1 MKIALL
7 LYNTVF
13 TCILTLAAVCA
24 FYLYRRQRHT
34 VFPCVFAVFALYL
47 ADSFLIFCTEMVEEF
62 SAVYD
67 QMFISTA
74 SYNTVYYVCL
84 MGCLTAAFYLI
95 LKPGPPVP
103 FYLAMG
109 IYAALLVCMPM
120 VPDIRWRVFLYFL
133 PTQLMLICLSV
144 TGILTL
150 HKHPERYQ
158 RRHFYT
164 FHMAL
169 IYVLCLA
176 VFILLEDTLVIF
188 HYDHYTTGE
197 LTIASRSYTE
207 NLLMLGIAFF
217 FIRHTVETLDQLDS
231 SPEVPADPASSEVPA
246 AQRNPVAAF
255 GLAHNLT
262 ERECE
267 ILSLLLSGK
276 SQQEICDEMLIALGT
291 VKTHIHN
298 VYSKMDVT
306 KRTQLMAKYQ
316 EFCEKSNSEP

>member
-13 TCILTLAAVCA
+13 TCVLTLAAVCA
-24 FYLYRRQRHT
+24 FYLYRRQRHK
-34 VFPCVFAVFALYL
+34 VFLCILSVFVLYL
-47 ADSFLIFCTEMVEEF
+47 ADNFLIFCTEMVEEF
-62 SAVYD
+62 SAAYD
-67 QMFISTA
+67 RMFISTA

-95 LKPGPPVP
+95 LKPGPPLP
-103 FYLAMG
+103 YYLTMG
-109 IYAALLVCMPM
+109 IYSALLVCMPM
-120 VPDIRWRVFLYFL
+120 VSDLRWRVFLYFL
-133 PTQLMLICLSV
+133 PTQVQLILLSLK
-144 TGILTL
+144 GILTL
-150 HKHPERYQ
+150 RKHPERYQ
-158 RRHFYT
+158 CQHFYT

-169 IYVLCLA
+169 IYILCLA
-176 VFILLEDTLVIF
+176 IFILLEDTLVIF

-207 NLLMLGIAFF
+207 NLLLLGIAFF
-217 FIRHTVETLDQLDS
+217 FIRHTVETLDHLDS
-231 SPEVPADPASSEVPA
+231 QPALPEEPVADEAPVIE
-246 AQRNPVAAF
+246 RNPITAF
-255 GLAHNLT
+255 GLAYNLT

-267 ILSLLLSGK
+267 ILALLLSGK

-298 VYSKMDVT
+298 VYSKMDVA

-316 EFCEKSNSEP
+316 EFCDRSNAEL

>member
-24 FYLYRRQRHT
+24 FYLYRRQRHN
-34 VFPCVFAVFALYL
+34 VFPCIFTVFTLYL
-47 ADSFLIFCTEMVEEF
+47 ADNFLIFCTETVEEF
-62 SAVYD
+62 AAVYD

-95 LKPGPPVP
+95 LKPGPPLP
-103 FYLAMG
+103 YYLAMG

-133 PTQLMLICLSV
+133 PTQLMLIGLSTV
-144 TGILTL
+144 GILTL
-150 HKHPERYQ
+150 RKHSERYQ
-158 RRHFYT
+158 RQHFYT

-169 IYVLCLA
+169 ICIFCLA

-207 NLLMLGIAFF
+207 NLLLLGIAFF
-217 FIRHTVETLDQLDS
+217 FIRHTVETLDRLDS
-231 SPEVPADPASSEVPA
+231 KPA
-246 AQRNPVAAF
+246 APAEPAVPETPAAERNPVTAF
-255 GLAHNLT
+255 GLSHNLT

-267 ILSLLLSGK
+267 ILELLLSGK

-298 VYSKMDVT
+298 VYSKMDVA

-316 EFCEKSNSEP
+316 EFCDRSNAEL